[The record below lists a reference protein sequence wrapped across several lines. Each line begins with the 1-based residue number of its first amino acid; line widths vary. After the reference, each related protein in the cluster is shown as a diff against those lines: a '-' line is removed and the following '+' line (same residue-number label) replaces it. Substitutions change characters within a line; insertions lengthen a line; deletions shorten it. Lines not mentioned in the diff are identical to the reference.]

1 MSPYEKLI
9 AGEACRR
16 LIAAGYKL
24 TVDFERGYEASDA
37 RNIDSPDGIAKALA
51 AMNEVDECHLMVSRK
66 HMTFTRGETKGAD
79 HFVWFIWGNGNEG
92 RDCISDY
99 STALS
104 EQIDGLDEDWTNAQ
118 MTRAI
123 AALDLLPDAL
133 TVLQGIATIRKPG
146 DIIERLEKVII

>member
-1 MSPYEKLI
+1 MQPFETLI
-9 AGEACRR
+9 AHEACRR

-37 RNIDSPDGIAKALA
+37 RNISAVADIGKALA

-66 HMTFTRGETKGAD
+66 HMTFERGETNGAD

-104 EQIDGLDEDWTNAQ
+104 EQIDELDDEWVNAQ

-133 TVLQGIATIRKPG
+133 TVLQGLAVVRNPG
-146 DIIERLEKVII
+146 DIIERLENAIK